1 MIVASDA
8 APDRGKQCDKSQAET
23 SGRNLVQLW
32 ARVFSSHVAKWIL
45 AAAKNG
51 NEALR
56 RALAP

>member
-32 ARVFSSHVAKWIL
+32 ARVFSSHVAKM
-45 AAAKNG
+45 ASAKNG